1 LKEIQL
7 KTYFALFLIATIAS
21 LITTPLIRR
30 LCQRFKL
37 LDIPTDGRRVH
48 RTAIPRLGGLALF
61 LSCLT
66 ALSLLPLVDNLLT
79 QKLNNLQAEFLTI
92 FIPATLVLLLGAYD
106 DLRGTNA
113 VFKFVG
119 LGMIATLFYALGGRI
134 DALSIPFVGSVQLTP
149 LLSLVVTVVWLV
161 GITNAFNLIDGV
173 DGLASGAAL
182 FSSLVI
188 LGVAISQE
196 QTLMIVIALVLC
208 GAVAGFLR
216 YNFNP
221 ASIFLG
227 DSGALFIGFL
237 LAAMSVLGTQKAT
250 TAVAIV
256 VPILAFGFPVV
267 DTAMTMGRRLVSR
280 KPVFQGDNEHIHH
293 MLLARGWSQRRVALV
308 LYGVCAAF
316 GLLALMFPASGSK
329 LTGFMLFVI
338 SVAVIIAVGH
348 LRYHEVEEIRAGVKR
363 TVGDR
368 RLRVANN
375 IRVRRAALAVS
386 KASDLHEMFEAVR
399 HMVDFGEFT
408 FVNAQVGQAGR
419 AELNERAF
427 TASLQRHPKQAL
439 EFRNG
444 RVFWSWSKSVA
455 DTEETCRTCGQW
467 SFRLPLV
474 KDGVEWGWLN
484 FYHSL
489 SDETLLVD
497 TNYLSDLFRREFT
510 DAAARVFAIHEVT
523 ANVHEL
529 RETAAVMAMQMAA
542 KG

>member
-1 LKEIQL
+1 M
-7 KTYFALFLIATIAS
+7 KTYFALFLIATSAS
-21 LITTPLIRR
+21 LIITPVIRR

-37 LDIPTDGRRVH
+37 LDIPTDSRRVH
-48 RTAIPRLGGLALF
+48 RTAIPRLGGLAIY

-66 ALSLLPLVDNLLT
+66 ALSLLPFVDNLLT
-79 QKLNNLQAEFLTI
+79 QKLDNLNAEFLTI
-92 FIPATLVLLLGAYD
+92 FIPATLVLLLGVYD

-113 VFKFVG
+113 LVKFVG
-119 LGMIATLFYALGGRI
+119 LGGIATLFYAMGGRI
-134 DALSIPFVGSVQLTP
+134 DALSIPLFGSVRLTP
-149 LLSLVVTVVWLV
+149 LLSFVVTVVWLV
-161 GITNAFNLIDGV
+161 GITNAFNLIDGL

-188 LGVAISQE
+188 LGVAVSQE

-256 VPILAFGFPVV
+256 VPVLAFGFPVV
-267 DTAMTMGRRLVSR
+267 DTVMTMGRRLVSG

-308 LYGVCAAF
+308 LYGVCATF
-316 GLLALMFPASGSK
+316 GLLALMFPATGSK
-329 LTGFMLFVI
+329 LPGFMLFVV
-338 SVAVIIAVGH
+338 SVAVIVAVGH

-386 KASDLHEMFEAVR
+386 KASDLYEMFEAAK
-399 HMVDFGEFT
+399 HMLDFGEFT
-408 FVNAQVGQAGR
+408 FANAQVGQAGR

-427 TASLQRHPKQAL
+427 EASLQRHPKQLL
-439 EFRNG
+439 EFRHG
-444 RVFWSWSKSVA
+444 RVYWSWSRVVA
-455 DTEETCRTCGQW
+455 DSEDTSNTRGQW

-484 FYHSL
+484 LYRNVSG
-489 SDETLLVD
+489 ETLLVD

-510 DAAARVFAIHEVT
+510 EAAARIFSAHEVSEV
-523 ANVHEL
+523 VHEMP
-529 RETAAVMAMQMAA
+529 ESAPAMAMQMAA

>member
-1 LKEIQL
+1 M

-30 LCQRFKL
+30 LCQRFNL
-37 LDIPTDGRRVH
+37 LDVPADGRRVH
-48 RTAIPRLGGLALF
+48 RTAIPRLGGIAIYF
-61 LSCLT
+61 SCLT
-66 ALSLLPLVDNLLT
+66 ALSLLPFVDNLLT
-79 QKLNNLQAEFLTI
+79 QTLGGLRAEFLTI
-92 FIPATLVLLLGAYD
+92 LVPATLVLILGVYD

-113 VFKFVG
+113 TFKFVG
-119 LGMIATLFYALGGRI
+119 LGIISTLFYTMGGRI
-134 DALSIPFVGSVQLTP
+134 DALSIPLFGPVELPP
-149 LLSLVVTVVWLV
+149 LLSFVLTLVWLV
-161 GITNAFNLIDGV
+161 GITNAFNLIDGL

-196 QTLMIVIALVLC
+196 RTLTIVVALVLC

-237 LAAMSVLGTQKAT
+237 LASLSVVGTQKAT

-280 KPVFQGDNEHIHH
+280 KPVFEGDNEHIHH

-308 LYGVCAAF
+308 LYSVCAVF
-316 GLLALMFPASGSK
+316 GLTALIFPASGSK

-348 LRYHEVEEIRAGVKR
+348 LRYHEVDEIRAGVKR

-375 IRVRRAALAVS
+375 IRVRRAALALS

-399 HMVDFGEFT
+399 HMLDFGEFT
-408 FVNAQVGQAGR
+408 FANAQIGQSGR

-427 TASLQRHPKQAL
+427 KASLQRHPKQAL

-444 RVFWSWSKSVA
+444 RVSWCWSKNG
-455 DTEETCRTCGQW
+455 DETDYEFLARSEW

-484 FYHSL
+484 FYRGFES
-489 SDETLLVD
+489 EPLLVD
-497 TNYLSDLFRREFT
+497 INYLSDLFRR
-510 DAAARVFAIHEVT
+510 
-523 ANVHEL
+523 
-529 RETAAVMAMQMAA
+529 
-542 KG
+542 